1 MTVTQLLDYALPY
14 SAEDRR
20 CGLKKKNKTEKRMK
34 LAVLLNNA
42 RKGRSVDLKQVKIM
56 TDYAT
61 FEQKVAAWIA
71 GSKTS

>member
-20 CGLKKKNKTEKRMK
+20 CGMKRKVKTEKRMK

-42 RKGRSVDLKQVKIM
+42 RKGRNVNLKQVKIM

-61 FEQKVAAWIA
+61 FEQKVNEWI
-71 GSKTS
+71 GGLKIS